1 MGASRWASCAST
13 YERIAPASP
22 ARRARPSPPLHQ
34 AGTAA
39 VLRDAG
45 TLVSRGRDDAR
56 TADRGAAS
64 RARIRHRTR
73 VRSGAPD
80 RAALGLL
87 GEGMRAHADESLDLL
102 ARRLDTLT
110 EASRA
115 LAEVVL
121 SRRKALLWRFDEVRS
136 VDDAGVRMRI
146 HGDYHLGQVL
156 RTEEDFV
163 ILDFEGEPARSIA
176 ERRAKQS
183 AIADVAGMIRSYSY
197 AAYAALFAFTVH
209 APNDYPLLEPWADT
223 WQHWASD
230 AFLKGYRAVAHA
242 PLLPGDDGAW
252 HALLSAFV
260 LDKAFHE
267 LM

>member
-1 MGASRWASCAST
+1 MGVSRWASCAST
-13 YERIAPASP
+13 TSGLPPRHRLGGPGLRRLSTRQAP
-22 ARRARPSPPLHQ
+22 PPFFETLEHWYL
-34 AGTAA
+34 AGAT
-39 VLRDAG
+39 
-45 TLVSRGRDDAR
+45 TLGRR
-56 TADRGAAS
+56 TAELHRALAS
-64 RARIRHRTR
+64 GTEPAF
-73 VRSGAPD
+73 APEPLD

-183 AIADVAGMIRSYSY
+183 AIADVAGMLRSCSY